1 MLHTLPYTVD
11 STLLNEAQGSVP
23 AVESKLTINQPTGNF
38 FYDPWE
44 IKEEFKGTVWETLL
58 NTLPLDIGEARIIVL
73 GNGTTYMSH
82 TDIDDR
88 YHLSLKGQY
97 SFLINVDDEKMYP
110 TVADGQWYE
119 MNTGLRHVAAN
130 FGSYDRAQ
138 LVVRKLLNNPT
149 LENYTTITIKP
160 TCENPRFEFDDLIS
174 PLLNK
179 INKQHLINN
188 FSILQDGVS
197 FNLKTD
203 AINELDSIDRNKFNI
218 QLCET

>member
-11 STLLNEAQGSVP
+11 STLLNKAQGSVP

-149 LENYTTITIKP
+149 LENYTTVTIKP
-160 TCENPRFEFDDLIS
+160 ICENPRFEFDDLIS

-179 INKQHLINN
+179 INKQQLIND

-197 FNLKTD
+197 FNLNINAK
-203 AINELDSIDRNKFNI
+203 NELDSIDRNKFNI

>member
-11 STLLNEAQGSVP
+11 STLLNKAQGSVP

>member
-1 MLHTLPYTVD
+1 MLKTLPYTVD
-11 STLLNEAQGSVP
+11 STLLNEAQCSVP
-23 AVESKLTINQPTGNF
+23 SVDSKLTINQPTGNF
-38 FYDPWE
+38 FYDSWK

-73 GNGTTYMSH
+73 GHGTTYMSH

-88 YHLSLKGQY
+88 YHLSIKGQY
-97 SFLINVDDEKMYP
+97 SFLINVDDEKMYS

-130 FGSYDRAQ
+130 FGSYDRVQ
-138 LVVRKLLNNPT
+138 LVIRKLLNNPI
-149 LENYTTITIKP
+149 LENCTTVTIKP
-160 TCENPRFEFDDLIS
+160 ICENPRFEFDDLIS

-179 INKQHLINN
+179 LNKQQLINDFN
-188 FSILQDGVS
+188 ILQDGVS
-197 FNLKTD
+197 FNLNTD
-203 AINELDSIDRNKFNI
+203 AITRLDSIDRSKFNI

>member
-1 MLHTLPYTVD
+1 MLQTLPYTVD
-11 STLLNEAQGSVP
+11 STLLNEAQSSVP
-23 AVESKLTINQPTGNF
+23 SVDSKLTINQPTGNF
-38 FYDPWE
+38 FYDSWE

-73 GNGTTYMSH
+73 GHGTTYMSH

-88 YHLSLKGQY
+88 YHLSIKGQY

-130 FGSYDRAQ
+130 FGSYDRVQ
-138 LVVRKLLNNPT
+138 LVIRKLLNNPT
-149 LENYTTITIKP
+149 LENCTTVTIKP
-160 TCENPRFEFDDLIS
+160 ICENPRFEFDDLIS

-179 INKQHLINN
+179 LNKQQLVNDFN
-188 FSILQDGVS
+188 ILQDGVS
-197 FNLKTD
+197 FNLDTN
-203 AINELDSIDRNKFNI
+203 AITRLDSIDRNKFNI

>member
-1 MLHTLPYTVD
+1 MLQTLPYTVD
-11 STLLNEAQGSVP
+11 STLLNEAQSSVP
-23 AVESKLTINQPTGNF
+23 SVDSKLTINQPTGNF
-38 FYDPWE
+38 FYDSWE

-73 GNGTTYMSH
+73 GHGTTYMSH

-88 YHLSLKGQY
+88 YHLSIKGQY

-130 FGSYDRAQ
+130 FGSYDRVQ
-138 LVVRKLLNNPT
+138 LVIRKLLNKPT
-149 LENYTTITIKP
+149 LENCTTVTIKP
-160 TCENPRFEFDDLIS
+160 ICENPRFEFDDLIS

-179 INKQHLINN
+179 LNKQQLVNDFN
-188 FSILQDGVS
+188 ILQDGVS
-197 FNLKTD
+197 FNLDTN
-203 AINELDSIDRNKFNI
+203 AITRLDSIDRNKFNI

>member
-1 MLHTLPYTVD
+1 MLQTLPYTVD
-11 STLLNEAQGSVP
+11 STLLNEAQSSVP
-23 AVESKLTINQPTGNF
+23 SVDSKLTINQPTGNF
-38 FYDPWE
+38 FYDSWE

-130 FGSYDRAQ
+130 FGSYDRVQ
-138 LVVRKLLNNPT
+138 LVIRKLLNNPT
-149 LENYTTITIKP
+149 LENCTTVTIKP
-160 TCENPRFEFDDLIS
+160 ICENPRFEFDDLIS

-179 INKQHLINN
+179 LNKQQLINDFN
-188 FSILQDGVS
+188 ILQDGVS
-197 FNLKTD
+197 FNLNTN
-203 AINELDSIDRNKFNI
+203 AITQLDSIDRNKFNI
-218 QLCET
+218 QLYET

>member
-11 STLLNEAQGSVP
+11 LTLLNEAQGSIP
-23 AVESKLTINQPTGNF
+23 SVESKLTINQPTGNF

-44 IKEEFKGTVWETLL
+44 VKEEFKGTVWETLL
-58 NTLPLDIGEARIIVL
+58 NTLPLDIGEARIIAL
-73 GNGTTYMSH
+73 AHGTTYMSH

-88 YHLSLKGQY
+88 YHLSITGQY

-138 LVVRKLLNNPT
+138 LVIRKLLNNVN
-149 LENYTTITIKP
+149 LKNYTNITIKP
-160 TCENPRFEFDDLIS
+160 VCENPRFEFDDLIS
-174 PLLNK
+174 PWLNK

-197 FNLKTD
+197 FNLDID
-203 AINELDSIDRNKFNI
+203 AIHELDNINTDKFKVI
-218 QLCET
+218 K

>member
-1 MLHTLPYTVD
+1 MLQTLPYTVD
-11 STLLNEAQGSVP
+11 STLLNEAQSSVP
-23 AVESKLTINQPTGNF
+23 SVDSKLTINQPTGNF
-38 FYDPWE
+38 FYDSWE

-73 GNGTTYMSH
+73 GHGTTYMSH

-88 YHLSLKGQY
+88 YHLSIKGQY

-130 FGSYDRAQ
+130 FGSYDRVQ
-138 LVVRKLLNNPT
+138 LVIRKLLNNPT
-149 LENYTTITIKP
+149 LENYTTVTIKP
-160 TCENPRFEFDDLIS
+160 ICENPRFEFDDLIS

-179 INKQHLINN
+179 LNKQQLVNDFN
-188 FSILQDGVS
+188 ILQDGVS
-197 FNLKTD
+197 FNLDTN
-203 AINELDSIDRNKFNI
+203 AITRLDSIDRNKFNI

>member
-149 LENYTTITIKP
+149 LENYTTVTIKP
-160 TCENPRFEFDDLIS
+160 ICENPRFEFDDLIS

-179 INKQHLINN
+179 INKQQLIND

-197 FNLKTD
+197 FNLNIN

>member
-11 STLLNEAQGSVP
+11 STLLNKAQGSVP

-119 MNTGLRHVAAN
+119 MHTGLRHVAAN

-149 LENYTTITIKP
+149 LENYTTVTIKP
-160 TCENPRFEFDDLIS
+160 ICENPRFEFDDLIS

-179 INKQHLINN
+179 INKQQLIND

-197 FNLKTD
+197 FNLNINAK
-203 AINELDSIDRNKFNI
+203 NELDSIDRNKFNI

>member
-149 LENYTTITIKP
+149 LENYTTVTIKP
-160 TCENPRFEFDDLIS
+160 ICENPRFEFDDLIS

-197 FNLKTD
+197 FNLNTD

>member
-11 STLLNEAQGSVP
+11 STLLNKAQGSVP

-88 YHLSLKGQY
+88 YHQSLKGQY

-149 LENYTTITIKP
+149 LENYTTVTIKP
-160 TCENPRFEFDDLIS
+160 ICENPRFEFDDLIS

-179 INKQHLINN
+179 INKQQLIND

-197 FNLKTD
+197 FNLNINAK
-203 AINELDSIDRNKFNI
+203 NELDSIDRNKFNI

>member
-11 STLLNEAQGSVP
+11 PTLLNEAQGSIP
-23 AVESKLTINQPTGNF
+23 SVESKLTINQPTGNF

-44 IKEEFKGTVWETLL
+44 VKEEFKGTVWETLL
-58 NTLPLDIGEARIIVL
+58 NTLPLDIGEARIIAL
-73 GNGTTYMSH
+73 AHGTTYMSH

-88 YHLSLKGQY
+88 YHLSITGQY

-138 LVVRKLLNNPT
+138 LVIRKLLNNPT
-149 LENYTTITIKP
+149 LENYTTVTIKP
-160 TCENPRFEFDDLIS
+160 ICENPRFEFDYLIS
-174 PLLNK
+174 PLLNE
-179 INKQHLINN
+179 INKQQLINN
-188 FSILQDGVS
+188 FNILQDGVS
-197 FNLKTD
+197 FNLTTD
-203 AINELDSIDRNKFNI
+203 AITRLDSIDRNKFNI

>member
-1 MLHTLPYTVD
+1 MLQKLPYTVNA
-11 STLLNEAQGSVP
+11 LLLDKAQSSIP
-23 AVESKLTINQPTGNF
+23 SVESKLTINQPTGNF

-149 LENYTTITIKP
+149 LENYTTVTIKP
-160 TCENPRFEFDDLIS
+160 ICENPRFEFDDLIS

-179 INKQHLINN
+179 INKQQLIND

-197 FNLKTD
+197 FNLNIN

>member
-38 FYDPWE
+38 FYDPWD

-149 LENYTTITIKP
+149 LENYTTVTIKP
-160 TCENPRFEFDDLIS
+160 ICENPRFEFDDLIS

-179 INKQHLINN
+179 INKQQLIND

-197 FNLKTD
+197 FNLNIN

>member
-1 MLHTLPYTVD
+1 MLQTLPYTVD
-11 STLLNEAQGSVP
+11 STLLNEAQSSVP
-23 AVESKLTINQPTGNF
+23 SVDSKLTINQPTGNF
-38 FYDPWE
+38 FYDSWE

-73 GNGTTYMSH
+73 GHGTTYMSH

-88 YHLSLKGQY
+88 YHLSIKGQY

-130 FGSYDRAQ
+130 FGSYDRVQ
-138 LVVRKLLNNPT
+138 LVIRKLLNNPT
-149 LENYTTITIKP
+149 LENCTTVTIKP
-160 TCENPRFEFDDLIS
+160 ICENPRFEFDDLIS

-179 INKQHLINN
+179 LNKQQLINDFN
-188 FSILQDGVS
+188 ILQDGVS
-197 FNLKTD
+197 FNLNTN
-203 AINELDSIDRNKFNI
+203 AITQLDSIDRNKFNI
-218 QLCET
+218 QLYET

>member
-1 MLHTLPYTVD
+1 MLQTLPYTVD
-11 STLLNEAQGSVP
+11 STLLNEAQSSVP
-23 AVESKLTINQPTGNF
+23 SVDSKLTINQPTGNF
-38 FYDPWE
+38 FYDSWE

-73 GNGTTYMSH
+73 GHGTTYMSH

-88 YHLSLKGQY
+88 YHLSIKGQY

-130 FGSYDRAQ
+130 FGSYDRVQ
-138 LVVRKLLNNPT
+138 LVIRKLLNNPT
-149 LENYTTITIKP
+149 LENCTTVTIKP
-160 TCENPRFEFDDLIS
+160 ICENPRFEFDDLIS

-179 INKQHLINN
+179 LNKQQLINDFN
-188 FSILQDGVS
+188 ILQDGVS
-197 FNLKTD
+197 FNLNTN
-203 AINELDSIDRNKFNI
+203 AITQLDSIDRNKFNI

>member
-11 STLLNEAQGSVP
+11 STLLNKAQGSVP

-149 LENYTTITIKP
+149 LENYTTVTIKP
-160 TCENPRFEFDDLIS
+160 ICENPRFEFDDLIS

-179 INKQHLINN
+179 INKQQLIND

-197 FNLKTD
+197 FNLNIN

>member
-1 MLHTLPYTVD
+1 MLQTLPYTVE
-11 STLLNEAQGSVP
+11 STLLNEAQSSVP
-23 AVESKLTINQPTGNF
+23 SVDSKLTINQPTGNF
-38 FYDPWE
+38 FYDSWE

-130 FGSYDRAQ
+130 FGSYDRVQ
-138 LVVRKLLNNPT
+138 LVIRKLLNNPT
-149 LENYTTITIKP
+149 LENCTTVTIKP
-160 TCENPRFEFDDLIS
+160 ICENPRFEFDDLIS

-179 INKQHLINN
+179 LNKQQLINDFN
-188 FSILQDGVS
+188 ILQDGVS
-197 FNLKTD
+197 FNLNTN
-203 AINELDSIDRNKFNI
+203 AITQLDSIDRNKFNI
-218 QLCET
+218 QLYET

>member
-1 MLHTLPYTVD
+1 MLKTLPYTVD
-11 STLLNEAQGSVP
+11 STLLNEAQCSVP
-23 AVESKLTINQPTGNF
+23 SVDSKLTINQPTGNF
-38 FYDPWE
+38 FYDSWE

-73 GNGTTYMSH
+73 GHGTTYMSH

-88 YHLSLKGQY
+88 YHLSIKGQY
-97 SFLINVDDEKMYP
+97 SFLINVDDEKMYS

-130 FGSYDRAQ
+130 FGSYDRVQ
-138 LVVRKLLNNPT
+138 LVIRKLLNNPI
-149 LENYTTITIKP
+149 LENCTTVTIKP
-160 TCENPRFEFDDLIS
+160 ICENPRFEFDDLIS

-179 INKQHLINN
+179 LNKQQLINDFN
-188 FSILQDGVS
+188 ILQDGVS
-197 FNLKTD
+197 FNLNTD
-203 AINELDSIDRNKFNI
+203 AITRLDSIDRSKFNI

>member
-38 FYDPWE
+38 FYDPWD

-149 LENYTTITIKP
+149 LENYTTVTIKP
-160 TCENPRFEFDDLIS
+160 ICENPRFEFDDLIS

-179 INKQHLINN
+179 INKQQLIND

-197 FNLKTD
+197 FNLNINAK
-203 AINELDSIDRNKFNI
+203 NELDSIDRNKFNI

>member
-1 MLHTLPYTVD
+1 MLKTLPYTVD
-11 STLLNEAQGSVP
+11 STLLNEAQCSVP
-23 AVESKLTINQPTGNF
+23 SVDSKLTINQPTGNF
-38 FYDPWE
+38 FYDSWE

-73 GNGTTYMSH
+73 GHGTTYMSH

-88 YHLSLKGQY
+88 YHLSIKGQY

-130 FGSYDRAQ
+130 FGSYDRVQ
-138 LVVRKLLNNPT
+138 LVIRKLLNNPI
-149 LENYTTITIKP
+149 LENCTTVTIKP
-160 TCENPRFEFDDLIS
+160 ICENPRFEFDDLIS

-179 INKQHLINN
+179 LNKQQLINDFN
-188 FSILQDGVS
+188 ILQDGVS
-197 FNLKTD
+197 FNLNTD
-203 AINELDSIDRNKFNI
+203 AITRLDSIDRSKFNI

>member
-149 LENYTTITIKP
+149 LENYTTVTIKP
-160 TCENPRFEFDDLIS
+160 ICENPRFEFDDLIS

-179 INKQHLINN
+179 INKQQLIND

>member
-38 FYDPWE
+38 FYDPWD

-88 YHLSLKGQY
+88 YHLSLK
-97 SFLINVDDEKMYP
+97 
-110 TVADGQWYE
+110 
-119 MNTGLRHVAAN
+119 
-130 FGSYDRAQ
+130 
-138 LVVRKLLNNPT
+138 
-149 LENYTTITIKP
+149 
-160 TCENPRFEFDDLIS
+160 
-174 PLLNK
+174 
-179 INKQHLINN
+179 
-188 FSILQDGVS
+188 
-197 FNLKTD
+197 
-203 AINELDSIDRNKFNI
+203 
-218 QLCET
+218 